1 MIATSSRVKK
11 KEKRL
16 FEKKMRVEKRVK
28 KMRAIKKSMLLLK
41 KNCFKRWFLKTKSR
55 ERKLR

>member
-16 FEKKMRVEKRVK
+16 LEKKMSVEKSVK
-28 KMRAIKKSMLLLK
+28 KISAMRKSMLLLK
-41 KNCFKRWFLKTKSR
+41 KNCLSRCPLNKKRR
-55 ERKLR
+55 LRNPR

>member
-1 MIATSSRVKK
+1 MATSSRVKK

-16 FEKKMRVEKRVK
+16 LEKKIRVEKRVK
-28 KMRAIKKSMLLLK
+28 KIRAIRKSMLLLK
-41 KNCFKRWFLKTKSR
+41 KNCFRRWLLKMKRR